1 MKRVLQAWRH
11 RLTEFLTLRCRL
23 TLWIGGLLLLLGL
36 VLIMVINT
44 LTAIR
49 LPQAVD
55 VVLLEPTQQPPELL
69 PSATLPLDQPPP
81 ALAED
86 ASTLQQVEE
95 IAIREVRVI
104 SLIGVGIFALLGAA
118 GAYWITQRGL
128 RPVQHL
134 SQLVQEIQAESL
146 DHRLAL
152 SGPPDEV
159 KALADAFD
167 KMLERLERAFEQQ
180 SRFVTDAAHELRT
193 PLATLRANLEVIQQD
208 PNATLSDYRETV
220 QVLERALSRME
231 CLVEDLLLLA
241 KGEEEIQR
249 EATSLGVILAEAVDE
264 MKPLAQAHEVTLNL
278 EVIGEL
284 VVLADA
290 PLLARAVGN
299 LIENGIRYNHPGGS
313 VTVLAHLEAN
323 GVVIQVKDTGVG
335 ISSEELPHIFERF
348 YRVDRSRARYRG
360 GAGLGLSITARMVQL
375 HAGHIQVESA
385 LGVGSTFTIWLPCHE
400 NEFFVE
406 GSFNGHLTPA
416 VLS

>member
-49 LPQAVD
+49 LPRAVD

-81 ALAED
+81 APAED

-231 CLVEDLLLLA
+231 CLVGDLLLLA

-385 LGVGSTFTIWLPCHE
+385 PGVGSTFTIWLPCHE
-400 NEFFVE
+400 NEFVG
-406 GSFNGHLTPA
+406 GSLNGHLTPA